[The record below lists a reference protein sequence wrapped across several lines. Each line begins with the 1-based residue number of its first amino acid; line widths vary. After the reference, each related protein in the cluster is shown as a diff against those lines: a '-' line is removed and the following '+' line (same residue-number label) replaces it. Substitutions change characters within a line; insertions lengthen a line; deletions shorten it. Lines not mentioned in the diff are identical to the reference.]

1 MPLSFPQL
9 AVYWH
14 ECQFEYNGFIID
26 LAMEITK
33 RQNQLLD
40 FLIREYVKTAKPI
53 PSALITKKSK
63 LRVSPATIR
72 SEMNALEKAG
82 FLEQKHTSGG
92 RVPTDKAYRYFVNNV
107 VANEGTHAIVPA
119 REQQQIKLALANAG
133 QNPMKVN
140 KNLAEVLSKASE
152 NLVIT
157 GIDDSEPNF
166 FKVGLAS
173 LFELPEFRE
182 LDRIFQLTNFFE
194 EFDNMFHIFEER
206 IGQARPNQIQVYIG
220 KENPMK
226 QVKGETIITA
236 RYPLPGNYTGI
247 LTLIGPTRM
256 DYEKNIALIKYTTE
270 QLKQHKEEDK

>member
-1 MPLSFPQL
+1 
-9 AVYWH
+9 
-14 ECQFEYNGFIID
+14 
-26 LAMEITK
+26 MEITQ

-53 PSALITKKSK
+53 PSALITKKSRI
-63 LRVSPATIR
+63 RVSPATIR

-92 RVPTDKAYRYFVNNV
+92 RVPTDKAYRYFVNHI
-107 VANEGTHAIVPA
+107 VAQEEGQTLVPA
-119 REQQQIKLALANAG
+119 KEQQQIKLALASAG
-133 QNPMKVN
+133 HDPRKVN

-194 EFDNMFHIFEER
+194 EFDNMFQVFEQRLSES
-206 IGQARPNQIQVYIG
+206 RPNQIQVYIG
-220 KENPMK
+220 RESPVKRI
-226 QVKGETIITA
+226 KGETIITA

-256 DYEKNIALIKYTTE
+256 DYEKNIGLIKYTTE
-270 QLKQHKEEDK
+270 QLKQNNKDK